1 MKKILVAALVLSSAA
16 SYADTSSSEGFYVGA
31 GVSGVRNDW
40 DDKKWSPV
48 ELFGGYKLNPFVGG
62 EVRVGASVGGGDSKI
77 TNYESVYY
85 RTESANSVGK
95 AYLLLGYTHAEIEAA
110 TGDFDFNGFSY
121 GAGVGFV
128 ISEKFNLNLEYKV
141 LANAKGTWYPDKS
154 TRFDDLDIKLSSIS
168 ATVDYRF

>member
-1 MKKILVAALVLSSAA
+1 MKKILVAALALLAA
-16 SYADTSSSEGFYVGA
+16 TSYADTSSHNGFYVGA

-62 EVRVGASVGGGDSKI
+62 EVRVGASSGGSSKI
-77 TNYESVYY
+77 SNYESIYY

-95 AYLLLGYTHAEIEAA
+95 SYLLLGYTHAEIEAQ
-110 TGDFDFNGFSY
+110 TGDFNFNGFSY

-128 ISEKFNLNLEYKV
+128 ISDKFNLNLEYKV
-141 LANAKGTWYPDKS
+141 LANAKGNKTTD
-154 TRFDDLDIKLSSIS
+154 TGIRVDDLDIKLSSIS

>member
-1 MKKILVAALVLSSAA
+1 MKKILVAALAFSAAA
-16 SYADTSSSEGFYVGA
+16 SYADTSSFDGFYVGG
-31 GVSGVRNDW
+31 GVSSVRNDW
-40 DDKKWSPV
+40 DDTKWTPV
-48 ELFGGYKLNPFVGG
+48 EIFGGYKLNPFVGG
-62 EVRVGASVGGGDSKI
+62 EVRVGASTGGSSKI

-95 AYLLLGYTHAEIEAA
+95 SYLLLGYSHAAIEAPN
-110 TGDFDFNGFSY
+110 GDYTFNGVSY

-141 LANAKGTWYPDKS
+141 LANGKGNKNNEK
-154 TRFDDLDIKLSSIS
+154 DDLDIKLSSVS